1 MEAPFYPAT
10 SCFHARNWILRV
22 IFTRMSAEPLL
33 SPRLLE
39 PKGIPIRCELI
50 DIAIAPFGLLLRNGI
65 EVVARRP
72 YPNKR
77 YQVACRK
84 IGRMAMNGLLIE
96 AAGTVDAFRVVTRWA
111 VEGGNPPTSSG
122 RQKWS

>member
-1 MEAPFYPAT
+1 MLI
-10 SCFHARNWILRV
+10 H
-22 IFTRMSAEPLL
+22 L
-33 SPRLLE
+33 SPRLFE
-39 PKGIPIRCELI
+39 PQGIPTRCELI

-111 VEGGNPPTSSG
+111 GEG
-122 RQKWS
+122 